1 MKTLLNQ
8 DGIQGGKM
16 ILRISLTNQ
25 LRVMSFHFMGTIF
38 MLIALFILKFNI
50 DVLIIFGIWFTV
62 LTLPVIYLHI
72 EYYIANR
79 KQEIAIKDD
88 ELSVISQNG
97 NTQKFKFTELSKVIL
112 YKSASLDKG
121 GIQFTPIESY
131 HYARI
136 ITKSEKQILVTCLM
150 FPKLEEFINRL
161 KGVQKIRKKRL
172 FCTLSWK

>member
-1 MKTLLNQ
+1 
-8 DGIQGGKM
+8 M
-16 ILRISLTNQ
+16 IMRISTSNQ
-25 LRVMSFHFMGTIF
+25 LRVLSYQFMGMIF
-38 MLIALFILKFNI
+38 MFVTLYFLRFNI
-50 DVLIIFGIWFTV
+50 NALIIFGIWFTV

-88 ELSVISQNG
+88 ELTVITQNG
-97 NTQKFKFTELSKVIL
+97 NTYKFKFTELSKVIL

-136 ITKSEKQILVTCLM
+136 ITKSEKQIIVTCLM
-150 FPKLEEFINRL
+150 TPKLEEVVNEL

-172 FCTLSWK
+172 FCTLLWK

>member
-1 MKTLLNQ
+1 
-8 DGIQGGKM
+8 
-16 ILRISLTNQ
+16 
-25 LRVMSFHFMGTIF
+25 MGMIF
-38 MLIALFILKFNI
+38 MFVTLYFLRFNI
-50 DVLIIFGIWFTV
+50 NALIIFGIWFTV

-88 ELSVISQNG
+88 ELTVITQNG
-97 NTQKFKFTELSKVIL
+97 NTYKFKFTELSKVIL

-136 ITKSEKQILVTCLM
+136 ITKSEKQIIVTCLM
-150 FPKLEEFINRL
+150 TPKLEEVVNEL

-172 FCTLSWK
+172 FCTLLWK

>member
-1 MKTLLNQ
+1 M
-8 DGIQGGKM
+8 
-16 ILRISLTNQ
+16 RISTSNQ
-25 LRVMSFHFMGTIF
+25 LRVLSYQFMGMIF
-38 MLIALFILKFNI
+38 MFVTLYFLRFNI
-50 DVLIIFGIWFTV
+50 NALIIFGIWFTV

-88 ELSVISQNG
+88 ELTVITQNG
-97 NTQKFKFTELSKVIL
+97 NTYKFKFTELSKVIL

-136 ITKSEKQILVTCLM
+136 ITKSEKQIIVTCLM
-150 FPKLEEFINRL
+150 TPKLEEVVNEL

-172 FCTLSWK
+172 FCTLLWK

>member
-1 MKTLLNQ
+1 MFVTLYF
-8 DGIQGGKM
+8 
-16 ILRISLTNQ
+16 LR
-25 LRVMSFHFMGTIF
+25 
-38 MLIALFILKFNI
+38 FNI
-50 DVLIIFGIWFTV
+50 NALIIFGIWFTV

-88 ELSVISQNG
+88 ELTVITQNG
-97 NTQKFKFTELSKVIL
+97 NTYKFKFTELSKVIL

-136 ITKSEKQILVTCLM
+136 ITKSEKQIIVTCLM
-150 FPKLEEFINRL
+150 TPKLEEVVNEL

-172 FCTLSWK
+172 FCTLLWK